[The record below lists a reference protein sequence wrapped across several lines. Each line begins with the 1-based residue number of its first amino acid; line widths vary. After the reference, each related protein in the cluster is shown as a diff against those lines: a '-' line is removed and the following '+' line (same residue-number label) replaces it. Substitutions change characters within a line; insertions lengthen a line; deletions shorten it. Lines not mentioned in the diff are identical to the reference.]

1 MVLRST
7 PWCSTVIHTLSW
19 CFGMIRDAPGVIRC
33 SVSAPPTICCS
44 VAPGPLDSVLLDAY
58 KRFLF
63 LVLSSEIF
71 RILYAIVA
79 KFLFSFRF
87 TKVFYKIFFK
97 SLRAFFIKLLKKKL
111 KIDLLYCFSQEIR
124 SEDWW
129 KLICIDSSRSF
140 LFYAREVS

>member
-1 MVLRST
+1 
-7 PWCSTVIHTLSW
+7 
-19 CFGMIRDAPGVIRC
+19 MIRDAPGVIRC

-87 TKVFYKIFFK
+87 TKVFYKILFK

-111 KIDLLYCFSQEIR
+111 KIDLLYSFSQEIR
-124 SEDWW
+124 SED
-129 KLICIDSSRSF
+129 
-140 LFYAREVS
+140 